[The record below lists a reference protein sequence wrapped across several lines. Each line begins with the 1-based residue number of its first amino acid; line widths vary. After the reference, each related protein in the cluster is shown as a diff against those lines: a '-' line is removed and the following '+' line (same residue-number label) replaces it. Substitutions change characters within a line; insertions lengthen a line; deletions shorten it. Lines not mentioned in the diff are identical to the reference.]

1 MRTIPWMCMMAA
13 MTLAAFAA
21 CSDSPD
27 ASPSNAPPTSD
38 AGELP
43 QTDASSVRDAAVV
56 DASDAAAGGDTFS
69 YCNGKNGPT
78 LTFSPGQEQSVLD
91 AINQLA
97 ECSTVRLGP
106 GTFHFQNALT
116 LRQKGVTLAG
126 AGKGIKGA
134 LVGDA
139 TSTVLDFTTAAAN
152 TNGVDHVGDWVTVEG
167 LALINAKKDALRI
180 EASTNVRVRFVR
192 AEWATENATDNGKYG
207 IYPVKSTNVL
217 IEDSEA
223 YNAADAGIYVGQT
236 TNAIIRRN
244 TAKQN
249 VAGIEI
255 ENTKNADV
263 SKNVAEDNTCG
274 LVVFDLPGNPTAG
287 TDIKVFDNTVR
298 NNNRN
303 NFGAS
308 VVGQVPAG
316 TGTFVMASR
325 RVELTGN
332 AYANN
337 NTADVAIISGLS
349 LEPDTT
355 AWTAGGQNW
364 GVADIWVH
372 GNTMGDGSGDSV
384 DNGTPDS
391 VHRPL
396 GALLAGLYAYAAA
409 TQGVTR
415 VEPFVWDGV
424 DLTGADNMLVDDVN
438 VCIGNN
444 TLPAGMTNAI
454 VDLNLPGA
462 QPLLGASTPDV
473 AGAWAKTS
481 HVAQGAAPFQCAGF
495 SPALTTVTLPQ

>member
-13 MTLAAFAA
+13 TTLAAFAA

-255 ENTKNADV
+255 ENTFDADV
-263 SKNVAEDNTCG
+263 YENDAHDNTG
-274 LVVFDLPGNPTAG
+274 GILVFDMPGLPQKGGHGVRVHANKIHGNNTANFAPKGNIVGKVPGG
-287 TDIKVFDNTVR
+287 TGFFVMANHDVEVFDNVIEDNQTVAIGVISFFLAQQDAMDADYYPYPSRIHVHDNKLAR
-298 NNNRN
+298 N
-303 NFGAS
+303 GTQVDLKS
-308 VVGQVPAG
+308 QVGLLL
-316 TGTFVMASR
+316 
-325 RVELTGN
+325 LTGKD
-332 AYANN
+332 AF
-337 NTADVAIISGLS
+337 
-349 LEPDTT
+349 P
-355 AWTAGGQNW
+355 GG
-364 GVADIWVH
+364 V
-372 GNTMGDGSGDSV
+372 
-384 DNGTPDS
+384 
-391 VHRPL
+391 
-396 GALLAGLYAYAAA
+396 
-409 TQGVTR
+409 
-415 VEPFVWDGV
+415 
-424 DLTGADNMLVDDVN
+424 
-438 VCIGNN
+438 
-444 TLPAGMTNAI
+444 
-454 VDLNLPGA
+454 
-462 QPLLGASTPDV
+462 TPDV
-473 AGAWAKTS
+473 VYDGIVDAAKGGGTNPMEIC
-481 HVAQGAAPFQCAGF
+481 VKQGSFGNMHADLLDEANPDLSKVVTLDAAPYAC
-495 SPALTTVTLPQ
+495 TLPPLPAVQIPQAK